1 MDTIPPLSLPIL
13 LDGATGSEL
22 YKRGMPAGACTEQWV
37 LGHPEALLELQ
48 RGYVAAGSQV
58 LIAPTFGA
66 NRVRLEQH
74 GIFGQVA
81 DYNRR
86 LVELSRQAAGG
97 RALVAGDMAPT
108 GLFIAPFGESSFEEL
123 VAIYTEQA
131 AALAAAGVDLFLIET
146 TMTMPEA
153 RAAVLACKSVSD
165 RPVWVTFTCDENGRT
180 LSGTDVLAALIV
192 MQGMGVDAF
201 GLNCSSG
208 PAEMLEQMRGGR
220 KVLWQMKKADPEL
233 ENAKNIR
240 FITSSYEDRFK
251 IPDGSAVE
259 IEHPNRKFSA
269 RCEYMDEY
277 HLRLGYDVLHICQ
290 LAEMLERGGGT
301 CRPEPLITEECS
313 AWDLGSKG
321 FLAIQTCED
330 GYDYTLYHKDF
341 TEIDG
346 GQLDNPEISMNA
358 ARDQILSDYG
368 FGGRTMTRIDYDEL
382 CDHAEDAEISRRESV
397 LGKLSDLSSRTDTP
411 VKAAKVKEA
420 ER

>member
-1 MDTIPPLSLPIL
+1 MSMKMMNAAYLVDNVALLSLQEKQEGVEFHCFDMDRKVQIAEGHIGWDM
-13 LDGATGSEL
+13 LDKQPFSTLDESA
-22 YKRGMPAGACTEQWV
+22 R
-37 LGHPEALLELQ
+37 
-48 RGYVAAGSQV
+48 VAALKEIPQ
-58 LIAPTFGA
+58 L
-66 NRVRLEQH
+66 
-74 GIFGQVA
+74 
-81 DYNRR
+81 
-86 LVELSRQAAGG
+86 
-97 RALVAGDMAPT
+97 
-108 GLFIAPFGESSFEEL
+108 
-123 VAIYTEQA
+123 
-131 AALAAAGVDLFLIET
+131 
-146 TMTMPEA
+146 
-153 RAAVLACKSVSD
+153 
-165 RPVWVTFTCDENGRT
+165 
-180 LSGTDVLAALIV
+180 
-192 MQGMGVDAF
+192 GMGVDAF

-240 FITSSYEDRFK
+240 FITSNYEDRFK

-259 IEHPNRKFSA
+259 IEYPNRKFSA

-301 CRPEPLITEECS
+301 CRPEPLITEERS

-346 GQLDNPEISMNA
+346 GQIDNPEISMNA

-382 CDHAEDAEISRRESV
+382 CDRAEDAEISRRESV

-411 VKAAKVKEA
+411 VKAAKAKEA

>member
-208 PAEMLEQMRGGR
+208 PAEMLEQMRRLTPYTTVPLIAKPNAGLPETVEGQAVYHCPPEEFASYAAGFAAAGVRIFGGCCGTTAEHVAALR
-220 KVLWQMKKADPEL
+220 AAVEAVDFSAFVPPRRDPDVIPCASEK
-233 ENAKNIR
+233 EAR
-240 FITSSYEDRFK
+240 FITPDIDVGETIECTSDLLED
-251 IPDGSAVE
+251 I
-259 IEHPNRKFSA
+259 
-269 RCEYMDEY
+269 
-277 HLRLGYDVLHICQ
+277 
-290 LAEMLERGGGT
+290 LE
-301 CRPEPLITEECS
+301 
-313 AWDLGSKG
+313 AD
-321 FLAIQTCED
+321 Q
-330 GYDYTLYHKDF
+330 
-341 TEIDG
+341 
-346 GQLDNPEISMNA
+346 A
-358 ARDQILSDYG
+358 ARQ
-368 FGGRTMTRIDYDEL
+368 
-382 CDHAEDAEISRRESV
+382 SV
-397 LGKLSDLSSRTDTP
+397 LR
-411 VKAAKVKEA
+411 
-420 ER
+420 